1 MTEHRLLNIFY
12 SSRLRAC
19 PYLSGRRER
28 IVATEL
34 TGASAK
40 QLYEAGSSSGF
51 RRSHNLLYRPACP
64 RCDACVPV
72 RVVAKEFKATRS
84 MRRVLRINADVVGDP
99 EPRGDTGEA
108 PPHAN
113 EEQYLVFARYQ
124 RARHANGAMNGMDFD
139 DYRAMVEES
148 PVATTLTEFRTP
160 RGSLLGGLLA
170 DRLGDGLSA
179 VYSFF
184 DPDLRKEGFGTY
196 MVLWL
201 IERAKRLDLS
211 YVYLG
216 YWIADSPK
224 MAYKTRFRPLEA
236 LGPEGWRILHRA
248 PTTTA
253 T

>member
-1 MTEHRLLNIFY
+1 MTEHRFPNIFY
-12 SSRLRAC
+12 SSGLRSC
-19 PYLSGRRER
+19 PYISGRRER

-34 TGASAK
+34 IGANAK
-40 QLYEAGSSSGF
+40 KLYEAGSSSGF

-64 RCDACVPV
+64 GCDACVPV
-72 RVVAKEFKATRS
+72 RVVAKEFNATRS
-84 MRRVLRINADVVGDP
+84 MRRVLRINADVVCDP
-99 EPRGDTGEA
+99 QPMGDTIEA
-108 PPHAN
+108 PPYAS

-139 DYRAMVEES
+139 DYRTMVEES

-160 RGSLLGGLLA
+160 RGFLLGGLLT
-170 DRLGDGLSA
+170 DRLGDSLSA

-224 MAYKTRFRPLEA
+224 MAYKARFRPLET
-236 LGPEGWRILHRA
+236 LGPEGWVSLNG
-248 PTTTA
+248 
-253 T
+253 